1 MISAT
6 KLKMFLIAGFVSI
19 GMASEARAACQ
30 QLPDYVECEVCGGGT
45 CCTTRFI
52 TCCEYFYNSCEP
64 E

>member
-1 MISAT
+1 MSLAT
-6 KLKMFLIAGFVSI
+6 KLKSLGIALALTAGV
-19 GMASEARAACQ
+19 ASEAAAACQ
-30 QLPDYVECEVCGGGT
+30 QMQGYVECVVCSQNV